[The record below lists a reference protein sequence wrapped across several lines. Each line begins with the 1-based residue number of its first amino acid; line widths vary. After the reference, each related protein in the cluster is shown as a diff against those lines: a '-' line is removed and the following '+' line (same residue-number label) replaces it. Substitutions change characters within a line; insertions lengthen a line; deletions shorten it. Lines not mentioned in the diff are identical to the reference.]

1 MDLLLEIGTEELPA
15 RLVGSALEQLR
26 EAGEG
31 MLKANRIRYQK
42 LQVYSTPRRL
52 VLYAWGVA
60 ANQDDLVEE
69 VKGPPKKAAFD
80 EEGKPTKAAL
90 GFARSQGVDVG
101 ELVVRQTPA
110 GEYVFA
116 RKVVTGRPTLQ
127 VLSEQIPL
135 LITGLSFPRPMRW
148 GEGDL
153 RFIRPIRWIL
163 CLLGEDVVEF
173 ELDGIRSG
181 RLTYGLRIFTPDA
194 IAIERPEE
202 YFEKLKSALVVV
214 DQEERKALIWEM
226 AQEAAAA
233 CGGVVRPDEDLLEEI
248 TNLVEYPTP
257 LCGSF
262 EPRFL
267 KLPVE
272 VIITPMK
279 EHQRYFPVW
288 NKQGRLLPKFIAFAN
303 GPVGDKR
310 LVTEGN
316 EKVLRAR
323 LRDAEFFYEEDLKT
337 PLAARVEKLKG
348 IVFMEDL
355 GTLYD
360 KTERL
365 ISLSRYLGD
374 VLKLT
379 PNQRAIAERAA
390 YLAKADLVTNMVYEF
405 PELQGIMG
413 EAYAR
418 ASDERKEVGQAIREH
433 YLPRFAGDELPRSK
447 PGAVV
452 SLADKIDNLVACF
465 ALGLEPTGSQD
476 PYALRRQALGI
487 CHIVLSQKFDFS
499 LGELIEQAY
508 RNYEGGVLKL
518 QLSEVK
524 ERLSEFFRAR
534 LRNLFLD
541 QGYSYDLVEAAL
553 GPTHD
558 RIILVR
564 LRLDALASLRETP
577 ELESLLTVY
586 TRAANLAKNAGDL
599 GVNPDFFQE
608 AEERSLYDSW
618 MKIRREVLRCVNK
631 KDFKNALIAGAALVE
646 PIDRFFANVMVM
658 VEDDALRNN
667 RLALLKDIS
676 AVLGFCGDLGKIVRV
691 G

>member
-15 RLVGSALEQLR
+15 RLVRSALDQLQ
-26 EAGEG
+26 ESGEE
-31 MLKANRIRYQK
+31 MLKTNRINYQR
-42 LQVYSTPRRL
+42 LRVYSTPRRL
-52 VLYAWGVA
+52 VLYAWGIA
-60 ANQDDLVEE
+60 ASQEDLVEE
-69 VKGPPKKAAFD
+69 VKGPPKRVAFD

-90 GFARSQGVDVG
+90 GFARSQGVEVTD
-101 ELVVRQTPA
+101 LVVQQTAA

-116 RKVVTGRPTLQ
+116 RKVVTGRPTRE

-135 LITGLSFPRPMRW
+135 LITGLSFPKPMRW

-153 RFIRPIRWIL
+153 KFIRPIRWIL

-181 RLTYGLRIFTPDA
+181 RITYGLRIFTPDA
-194 IAIERPEE
+194 IVIERPEE
-202 YFEKLKSALVVV
+202 YFEKLKNALVIV
-214 DQEERKALIWEM
+214 DQEERKAMIWKM
-226 AQEAAAA
+226 AQETAAAV
-233 CGGVVRPDEDLLEEI
+233 GGVVRPDDDLLEEI
-248 TNLVEYPTP
+248 TNLLEYPTP

-288 NKQGRLLPKFIAFAN
+288 SKQGRLLPKFIAFAN
-303 GPVGDKR
+303 GPVGDKK

-337 PLAARVEKLKG
+337 PLEARVERLKG
-348 IVFMEDL
+348 IVFLEGL

-379 PNQRAIAERAA
+379 PNQRAVAERAA
-390 YLAKADLVTNMVYEF
+390 YLAKTDLVTNMVYEF

-418 ASDERKEVGQAIREH
+418 ASNEKREVGQAIREH

-452 SLADKIDNLVACF
+452 SMADKIDSLVGCF

-487 CHIVLSQKFDFS
+487 CHIVLSHKFDFS

-508 RNYEGGVLKL
+508 RNYERAELKL
-518 QLSEVK
+518 GLSEVK
-524 ERLSEFFRAR
+524 ERLGEFFRAR

-553 GPTHD
+553 GPNHD
-558 RIILVR
+558 RIILVH
-564 LRLDALASLRETP
+564 LRLEALAALQGTHEFEP
-577 ELESLLTVY
+577 LLTVY
-586 TRAANLAKNAGDL
+586 TRAANLAKNAGGSEVD
-599 GVNPDFFQE
+599 PAFFRE
-608 AEERSLYDSW
+608 AEERSLYDAW
-618 MKIRREVLRCVNK
+618 MRIRREVLRCVNK
-631 KDFKNALIAGAALVE
+631 KDFKNALVAGAALVE

-658 VEDDALRNN
+658 VEDDVLRNN

-676 AVLGFCGDLGKIVRV
+676 VTLGLCGDLGKIVRA

>member
-15 RLVGSALEQLR
+15 RLVRPALEQLR
-26 EAGEG
+26 ESGEE
-31 MLKANRIRYQK
+31 MLRVNRIRYQT
-42 LQVYSTPRRL
+42 LSVYSTPRRL
-52 VLYAWGVA
+52 VLYVWGVA
-60 ANQDDLVEE
+60 GTQDDLVEE
-69 VKGPPKKAAFD
+69 VKGPPRRAAFD
-80 EEGKPTKAAL
+80 AEGKPTQAAL
-90 GFARSQGVDVG
+90 GFARSQGVEVSD
-101 ELVVRQTPA
+101 LVVQQTPG

-116 RKVVTGRPTLQ
+116 RKVMTGRPTRE

-148 GEGDL
+148 GDREL
-153 RFIRPIRWIL
+153 KFIRPIHWIL
-163 CLLGEDVVEF
+163 CLLGEDVVDF

-181 RLTYGLRIFTPDA
+181 RLTYGLRIFSPNA
-194 IAIERPEE
+194 ITIERPEE
-202 YFEKLKSALVVV
+202 YFERLKKVSVLV
-214 DQEERKALIWEM
+214 DQDERKALIWEM
-226 AQEAAAA
+226 AQETAATV
-233 CGGVVRPDEDLLEEI
+233 GGVVRPDEDLLEEI

-262 EPRFL
+262 ESRFL
-267 KLPVE
+267 RLPVE

-288 NKQGRLLPKFIAFAN
+288 NRQGKLLPKFIAFAN
-303 GPVGDKR
+303 GPVGNKK

-337 PLAARVEKLKG
+337 PLEAKVEKLKG
-348 IVFMEDL
+348 IVFLEGL
-355 GTLYD
+355 GTLYE

-365 ISLSRYLGD
+365 IRLSEYLGE

-379 PNQRAIAERAA
+379 PNQQAITSRAA
-390 YLAKADLVTNMVYEF
+390 YLAKADLVTSMVYEF

-413 EAYAR
+413 DAYAR
-418 ASDERKEVGQAIREH
+418 AGSEKKEVGQAIREH
-433 YLPRFAGDELPRSK
+433 YQPRFAGDELPRSR

-452 SLADKIDNLVACF
+452 ALADKIDNLVGCF

-487 CHIVLSQKFDFS
+487 CHIVLAHKFDFS
-499 LGELIEQAY
+499 LSDFIEQAY
-508 RNYEGGVLKL
+508 RNYEGAELKL
-518 QLSEVK
+518 GLPEVK
-524 ERLSEFFRAR
+524 ERLGEFFRAR

-564 LRLDALASLRETP
+564 LRLEALAALQGTP
-577 ELESLLTVY
+577 EFESLLTVY
-586 TRAANLAKNAGDL
+586 TRAANLAKNAGD
-599 GVNPDFFQE
+599 VMVDPDLFQE
-608 AEERSLYDSW
+608 VEERSLYKEW
-618 MKIRREVLRCVNK
+618 MRIRREVLRYLNK
-631 KDFKNALIAGAALVE
+631 KDFKNALVAGAALVE
-646 PIDRFFANVMVM
+646 PIGRFFTGVMVM
-658 VEDDALRNN
+658 VDDPVIRNN
-667 RLALLKDIS
+667 RLALLKDI
-676 AVLGFCGDLGKIVRV
+676 ATTLGLCGDLGKVTKT